1 MHILQTL
8 RGESGRTLITCSS
21 NLAECL
27 KHCLMHAR
35 PVVIRTSG
43 CRHDHTFFA
52 FSAIVEFAFGLLCWR
67 NRRSHQSGDCCE
79 VVLQL
84 RMSPVLCRSVSDPL
98 YHQRPPRAA
107 KGFATCLRRRAT
119 RILDSLSVFPRA
131 VRVRFGTRSSGRD
144 IRIRRLFCHVMWR
157 MRRDLFLV
165 PVLIRQR

>member
-1 MHILQTL
+1 M
-8 RGESGRTLITCSS
+8 ITRFSPSVQSS
-21 NLAECL
+21 NLL
-27 KHCLMHAR
+27 
-35 PVVIRTSG
+35 S
-43 CRHDHTFFA
+43 
-52 FSAIVEFAFGLLCWR
+52 GLLCWR

-98 YHQRPPRAA
+98 HHQRPPRAA
-107 KGFATCLRRRAT
+107 KGIATCLRRRAT

-131 VRVRFGTRSSGRD
+131 VRVRLELEVPVVTYAFVW
-144 IRIRRLFCHVMWR
+144 LFCHVMWR